1 MLQENKNNVPQFS
14 LLAWLTVAMFS
25 ASSLAAPNLSEREQA
40 LSYFDTPFATPS
52 KPRQNVKNS
61 KAIEEK
67 SSHTSQLNK
76 PIPSKPIPINPPPTT
91 KNRYQPDASDRAMMR
106 LSGMEKIFD
115 NEPPKYDKDEIRA
128 LIESLQHTAPRPATA
143 NPVLNKPPAFANAP
157 SHNKTS
163 TAPVGRAMQR
173 LGEEVAL
180 FALGLLEI
188 GYRFGGKN
196 PEAGLDCSG
205 MVSYVY
211 AEAIKKEMR
220 GSAADIAKRGWAV
233 PTSALRPG
241 DLVFFNTMKR
251 PHSHVGIYIGQ
262 SRFIHSP
269 RTGGHIHITSLDNPY
284 FAARFEQG
292 RRYFD

>member
-1 MLQENKNNVPQFS
+1 MPPENTNYLHDLPQRA
-14 LLAWLTVAMFS
+14 LLTWLTFAMCS
-25 ASSLAAPNLSEREQA
+25 ASSLAAPNVSEREQA
-40 LSYFDTPFATPS
+40 LSYFDTAS
-52 KPRQNVKNS
+52 KPTKNVKDS
-61 KAIEEK
+61 KAVAAK
-67 SSHTSQLNK
+67 SSHTPQ
-76 PIPSKPIPINPPPTT
+76 PSKPIPINPPPTT
-91 KNRYQPDASDRAMMR
+91 KSRYQPDASDRAMMR

-115 NEPPKYDKDEIRA
+115 NEAPKYDKDEIRA
-128 LIESLQHTAPRPATA
+128 LIESLQHTPPRPATA
-143 NPVLNKPPAFANAP
+143 ATNPVPNKPTAFANAP
-157 SHNKTS
+157 SQNKARPA
-163 TAPVGRAMQR
+163 APVGKTMQR

-241 DLVFFNTMKR
+241 DLVFFNTMNR

>member
-1 MLQENKNNVPQFS
+1 MPPENTNYLHDLPQRA
-14 LLAWLTVAMFS
+14 LLTWLTLAMCS
-25 ASSLAAPNLSEREQA
+25 ASSLAAPNVSEREQA
-40 LSYFDTPFATPS
+40 LSYFDTAS
-52 KPRQNVKNS
+52 KPTKNVKDS
-61 KAIEEK
+61 KAVAAK

-241 DLVFFNTMKR
+241 DLVFFNTMNR

>member
-14 LLAWLTVAMFS
+14 LLTWLTFAMCS
-25 ASSLAAPNLSEREQA
+25 ASSLAAPNVSEREQA
-40 LSYFDTPFATPS
+40 LSYFDTAS
-52 KPRQNVKNS
+52 KPTKNVKDS
-61 KAIEEK
+61 KAVAAK
-67 SSHTSQLNK
+67 SSHTPQ
-76 PIPSKPIPINPPPTT
+76 PSKPIPINPPPTT
-91 KNRYQPDASDRAMMR
+91 KSRYQPDASDRAMMR

-143 NPVLNKPPAFANAP
+143 NPVLTKPPAFANAP

-163 TAPVGRAMQR
+163 TAPVGRTMQR

-241 DLVFFNTMKR
+241 DLVFFNTMNR

>member
-14 LLAWLTVAMFS
+14 LLTWLTFAMCS
-25 ASSLAAPNLSEREQA
+25 ASSLAAPNVSEREQA
-40 LSYFDTPFATPS
+40 LSYFDTAS
-52 KPRQNVKNS
+52 KPTKNVKDS
-61 KAIEEK
+61 KAVAAK
-67 SSHTSQLNK
+67 SSHTPQ
-76 PIPSKPIPINPPPTT
+76 PSKPIPINPPPTT
-91 KNRYQPDASDRAMMR
+91 KSRYQPDASDRAMMR

-143 NPVLNKPPAFANAP
+143 NPVPNKPTAFANAP

-163 TAPVGRAMQR
+163 TAPVGKTMQR

>member
-14 LLAWLTVAMFS
+14 LLTWLTFAMCS
-25 ASSLAAPNLSEREQA
+25 ASSLAAPSLSEREQA

-52 KPRQNVKNS
+52 KPTKSVKDSN
-61 KAIEEK
+61 ALEEK
-67 SSHTSQLNK
+67 SGNAPK
-76 PIPSKPIPINPPPTT
+76 PSKPIPISHSPT
-91 KNRYQPDASDRAMMR
+91 KSRYQPDASDRAMMR
-106 LSGMEKIFD
+106 LSGMEDIFND
-115 NEPPKYDKDEIRA
+115 EPPKYDKDEIRA
-128 LIESLQHTAPRPATA
+128 LIESLQHDEPRRAPVNPTYSVAKPNNTVSPATPRPAVSSNT
-143 NPVLNKPPAFANAP
+143 
-157 SHNKTS
+157 
-163 TAPVGRAMQR
+163 MQR

-241 DLVFFNTMKR
+241 DLVFFNTMNR